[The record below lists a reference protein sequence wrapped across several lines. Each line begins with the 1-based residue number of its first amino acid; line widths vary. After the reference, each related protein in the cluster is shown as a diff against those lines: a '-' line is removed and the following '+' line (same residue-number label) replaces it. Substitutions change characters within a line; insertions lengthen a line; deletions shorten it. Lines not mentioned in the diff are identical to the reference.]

1 VIVNITGVYLNGK
14 IKEEVSMKLDK
25 NLAALLIM
33 IDKSYEEYLEK
44 DGTMLVKLNRA
55 LYGLVESAKLWY
67 EHLKSDPRE
76 TWIQDDRI
84 RQMCIYEDARERRD
98 SEVSATCRRHVSD

>member
-1 VIVNITGVYLNGK
+1 MIVNITGVYLNGK

-44 DGTMLVKLNRA
+44 DGTTLAKLNRA
-55 LYGLVESAKLWY
+55 LYGLAESAKLWY
-67 EHLKSDPRE
+67 GHVRATLERHGYKTIESDRCVFIK
-76 TWIQDDRI
+76 TR
-84 RQMCIYEDARERRD
+84 
-98 SEVSATCRRHVSD
+98 